1 MLGKPLV
8 KDVPLLWHENG
19 NDDGSLIFSTKGAVA
34 MNAAIS
40 FSDMEITAPI
50 NLDHLMVELD
60 RYRRQ
65 SEWLKQVNELHARLA
80 CATDLQGMI
89 EAFSVWLT
97 PLVEH
102 DLIAYRSRDR
112 SRMHIICS
120 CHGPDRRLAMQTAE
134 EVFEKRDCQMDD
146 ICCEW
151 GPFFVQ
157 QWQMSFA
164 GDTAA
169 DHQGCLMLLR
179 RGTCIEVEANQILRD
194 AQEILGDSLQR
205 ALMYEDLFAQAR
217 RDILTGLDNRRVFEE
232 RIGSLLESARRQ
244 DRPITVASMDLDHFK
259 QVNDNLG
266 HAAGDIALQRVA
278 KVMTEMVRNSDLLVR
293 MGGDEFV
300 LVLPDTALDAAR
312 LLAERLCAAVDG
324 LDINAGN
331 GSKLGMSIGIVQWK
345 PAMSKDDWL
354 QRTDEVLYQAKKTGR
369 CRVCVEEA

>member
-1 MLGKPLV
+1 
-8 KDVPLLWHENG
+8 
-19 NDDGSLIFSTKGAVA
+19 
-34 MNAAIS
+34 
-40 FSDMEITAPI
+40 
-50 NLDHLMVELD
+50 
-60 RYRRQ
+60 
-65 SEWLKQVNELHARLA
+65 
-80 CATDLQGMI
+80 
-89 EAFSVWLT
+89 
-97 PLVEH
+97 
-102 DLIAYRSRDR
+102 
-112 SRMHIICS
+112 
-120 CHGPDRRLAMQTAE
+120 
-134 EVFEKRDCQMDD
+134 
-146 ICCEW
+146 
-151 GPFFVQ
+151 
-157 QWQMSFA
+157 
-164 GDTAA
+164 
-169 DHQGCLMLLR
+169 
-179 RGTCIEVEANQILRD
+179 
-194 AQEILGDSLQR
+194 
-205 ALMYEDLFAQAR
+205 MYEDLFAQAR